1 MASWFTQA
9 LDKVTPWDRGGE
21 VQRRKEKKQ
30 QEQNQP
36 KIVRPTPNPGITTNA
51 DRNMDVIKG
60 QKKKTTSFGTLDMPN
75 KVAVPTNDAI
85 TQKPVTPKP
94 TPKVDAMTAI
104 RSSEPPKPSQISVS
118 APKKVIP
125 NMNTITTG
133 GTKPASPNKK
143 FEAGYGKGTDWKN
156 VGKGNVSGAGKAG
169 VEVGQGLVDIVTA
182 PQKITGWGLNKVTG
196 DRYKE
201 NIDLATG
208 RYAAN
213 KMSQAFNKPK
223 DPLTKWRGD
232 SEAAKGADS
241 MAYALGGLVSMVSPS
256 QLAGKSAKVFK
267 TGDEVLNGAKDTPLI
282 VSAGKGLR
290 NLANKI
296 TGKKPPAPEP
306 SRVNVPVTGGEK
318 TGTKIPTRVATG
330 PTIEDVTMRLPGDK
344 PALAPT
350 KRTKPSE
357 PPRLIQD
364 VGGGETFAT
373 PDDLVKRTVDQVRR
387 ETADRFNSVDQPAIG
402 DKAISNDVTPRKAE
416 PTQMPDQTA
425 NQQKIIDD
433 YAKDLK
439 SRGEGNGVEL
449 IPDGEGGYTRIS
461 YNVRSPELK
470 GKRMKKSDWK
480 DEAERQLRSGQ
491 AEPGIQQS
499 FNELTDPEIQ
509 SLLAQGDQVPGSQGI
524 PIRVKQVQGIDVQ
537 QVDNVPTNMPE
548 VPGTVRAT
556 TQTDP
561 VATQTQAVAS
571 QPTVAPLPP
580 LPKVGTTL
588 DDGRVVTKA
597 MLNKAREN
605 RKNVKKYNKVQ
616 AETQAL
622 IDGMPGKATQVD
634 ANGNAVEVV
643 IPQGNQGHAATDVYR
658 KGKNGNITESA
669 TRESDNAMGQSD
681 VSTLSAGDII
691 QRAQENITATGTA
704 GVRNVIDAKALRDSG
719 RFPATSPEYK
729 ALNKIYNDNLSEA
742 ARTMGLADK
751 AARSSAS
758 GDQIANR
765 FVNKLLLVSE
775 DGSRMTEGHIA
786 AVKQADNA
794 FTEARDTANRALD
807 NYNATKSEADW
818 NTWKQ
823 AREVAYEAEKHA
835 LITEYRVAND
845 VLKGNKNQVALK
857 AIEEAQQD
865 AGVYQM
871 DWIDANMLSGTGTG
885 FRNYFNTSGIRLE
898 NSIFGRMA
906 GGYSGKGA
914 KIGNKLGNKSVVSDF
929 KARNELDQNI
939 LNKAVRQWSTTMNT
953 LGEGNIKAV
962 AYGRAYKHYE
972 KGLKEQG
979 ITGDQLKRDVEV
991 KLHTDPEKMVAHYE
1005 DIAMHENALSALAHS
1020 KKIEQNMADMIAG
1033 KGGNKAA
1040 QLAAKLAVRLT
1051 IGFPTVIGR
1060 SLVGGVKRATLGA
1073 PERIHA
1079 AFVKN
1084 DPLKKADLIYSAK
1097 VHGGSGAMLYTLG
1110 AGLAATGV
1118 ITGAYPDD
1126 QAERDKW
1133 KREGRQAN
1141 SINIAGNWFSIPG
1154 YFGALALPLLVP
1166 AYVKDARSVN
1176 EIKNGIASAVMN
1188 MSPTDSMSKFFA
1200 GLEGRGGDAWG
1211 KNLAT
1216 SAVRAVTPAGALF
1229 NQLARMTDT
1238 TKNDTT
1244 TKSDIMNLLDSI
1256 AGGIPGVNNMVN
1268 KIDATDDQGNVLHN
1282 PPWFATFLG
1291 ASGQNQQAGIE
1302 DSQQIQTEANDT
1314 YASLKNVGVL
1324 DNANLMDLVDE
1335 KVRSQIER
1343 GQDLTP
1349 EQVTEIQKTVTKGVS
1364 TSLGPDSDSNWR
1376 ENGDYATDLVA
1387 YQVKLQQLEADPR
1400 AKKSDIE
1407 GVKTQIA
1414 RSKVLQD
1421 NEVPYETLK
1430 LYQTTSQTD
1439 WASMGRQYDKNG
1451 DANEDYDPDTY
1462 NILMNLDKLM
1472 TDAKGSYKESHPDKN
1487 KYNPK
1492 GDGSG
1497 YGSGGGRKA
1506 PKMSTDFGT
1515 LSTSGNPMA
1524 PKVRQYETANMAGTS
1539 GIPVINVVR
1548 PNIIHKIGR
1557 G

>member
-1 MASWFTQA
+1 MASWFTNA
-9 LDKVTPWDRGGE
+9 LDKVTSWDRGGE

-36 KIVRPTPNPGITTNA
+36 KIVRPTPNLGVTTNA
-51 DRNMDVIKG
+51 NNNLDVI
-60 QKKKTTSFGTLDMPN
+60 QSKKKPTTFGMLQTPNN
-75 KVAVPTNDAI
+75 KVSIPAS
-85 TQKPVTPKP
+85 TPK
-94 TPKVDAMTAI
+94 PKVDAMTAI
-104 RSSEPPKPSQISVS
+104 QSSEPPKPSQISVS

-169 VEVGQGLVDIVTA
+169 IEVGQGIVDIVTA
-182 PQKITGWGLNKVTG
+182 PQTITGWGLNKVTG

-223 DPLTKWRGD
+223 DALTKWRGD

-256 QLAGKSAKVFK
+256 QLAGKSAKVFN
-267 TGDEVLNGAKDTPLI
+267 TGEEVLNGARKTPLI
-282 VSAGKGLR
+282 NSAVNAVKKIPGKVAKAING
-290 NLANKI
+290 
-296 TGKKPPAPEP
+296 PEP
-306 SRVNVPVTGGEK
+306 EPTRVVNVPVTGGEK

-402 DKAISNDVTPRKAE
+402 DRAVSNDVTPRKAE

-433 YAKDLK
+433 YAKELK

-509 SLLAQGDQVPGSQGI
+509 SLLAQGEQVPGSQGI

-548 VPGTVRAT
+548 TPGQVRVT

-622 IDGMPGKATQVD
+622 IDGMPGRVMADGSIAGPAQQL
-634 ANGNAVEVV
+634 NEL
-643 IPQGNQGHAATDVYR
+643 PQGNQGHAATDVYR

-818 NTWKQ
+818 NAWNQ

-835 LITEYRVAND
+835 LTTEYRVAND

-857 AIEEAQQD
+857 AIEQAEQD

-871 DWIDANMLSGTGTG
+871 DWVDANMLSGTGTG
-885 FRNYFNTSGIRLE
+885 VRNYLNTSGIRLE

-914 KIGNKLGNKSVVSDF
+914 KIGNKLGNKSVISDF

-939 LNKAVRQWSTTMNT
+939 LNKAVRQWSTTMNI
-953 LGEGNIKAV
+953 LGEGNIKSV

-972 KGLKEQG
+972 NVLKKQG
-979 ITGDQLKRDVEV
+979 ITGDQLERDVEV
-991 KLHTDPEKMVAHYE
+991 MLHTDPEKMVAHYE
-1005 DIAMHENALSALAHS
+1005 DIAMQENALSALAHS
-1020 KKIEQNMADMIAG
+1020 KKIEQQMAEMIAG

-1060 SLVGGVKRATLGA
+1060 SLVGGAKRATLGA

-1097 VHGGSGAMLYTLG
+1097 VHGGSGAMLYALG

-1126 QAERDKW
+1126 QAERDQW

-1216 SAVRAVTPAGALF
+1216 SAVRALTPAGALF

-1282 PPWFATFLG
+1282 PAVWATAVG
-1291 ASGQNQQAGIE
+1291 ASGQDQQAGIE
-1302 DSQQIQTEANDT
+1302 DSQRIQTEANDT
-1314 YASLKNVGVL
+1314 YAQLRDVGVL

-1487 KYNPK
+1487 KYEPK
-1492 GDGSG
+1492 GAGSG

-1506 PKMSTDFGT
+1506 SKMSTEFGT

-1548 PNIIHKIGR
+1548 PNIVHKIGR

>member
-169 VEVGQGLVDIVTA
+169 IEVGQGIVDLVTA
-182 PQKITGWGLNKVTG
+182 VPKITGWGLNKVTG

-223 DPLTKWRGD
+223 DALTKWRGD

-241 MAYALGGLVSMVSPS
+241 MAYALGGLASMVSPS
-256 QLAGKSAKVFK
+256 QLAGKSAKVFN
-267 TGDEVLNGAKDTPLI
+267 TGEEVLNGARKTPLI
-282 VSAGKGLR
+282 NSAVNAVKKIPGKVAKAING
-290 NLANKI
+290 
-296 TGKKPPAPEP
+296 PEP
-306 SRVNVPVTGGEK
+306 EPTRVVNVPVTGGEK

-402 DKAISNDVTPRKAE
+402 DKAVSNDVTPRKAE

-433 YAKDLK
+433 YAKELK
-439 SRGEGNGVEL
+439 SSGEGNGTEL

-548 VPGTVRAT
+548 TPGTVRVT

-643 IPQGNQGHAATDVYR
+643 IPQGNQGHAATGVYR

-835 LITEYRVAND
+835 LITEYRVAYD

-857 AIEEAQQD
+857 AIEKAQQD

-906 GGYSGKGA
+906 GGYSGEGA
-914 KIGNKLGNKSVVSDF
+914 KIGNKLGNKSVISDF

-972 KGLKEQG
+972 NIAKEKGFS
-979 ITGDQLKRDVEV
+979 GDQLKREVEV
-991 KLHTDPEKMVAHYE
+991 MLHSDPKKMVAHYE
-1005 DIAMHENALSALAHS
+1005 DIAMQENALSALAHS
-1020 KKIEQNMADMIAG
+1020 KKIEQQMAEMIAG

-1051 IGFPTVIGR
+1051 VGFPTVIGR
-1060 SLVGGVKRATLGA
+1060 SLVGGAKRATLGA

-1097 VHGGSGAMLYTLG
+1097 VHGGSGAMLYALG

-1118 ITGAYPDD
+1118 ISGAYPDD
-1126 QAERDKW
+1126 PAEREQW
-1133 KREGRQAN
+1133 KRDGRQAN

-1166 AYVKDARSVN
+1166 AYVKDARSPG
-1176 EIKNGIASAVMN
+1176 EITKGIADAVFAL
-1188 MSPTDSMSKFFA
+1188 SPTDSVAKFFS
-1200 GLEGRGGDAWG
+1200 GMDGRGGEQWG

-1282 PPWFATFLG
+1282 PAWFATFLG

-1302 DSQQIQTEANDT
+1302 DSQRIQTEANDT

-1349 EQVTEIQKTVTKGVS
+1349 EQVTEIQKTVTKGIS
-1364 TSLGPDSDSNWR
+1364 TGITASSDSNWR
-1376 ENGDYATDLVA
+1376 ENGDYATDRTA
-1387 YQVKLQQLEADPR
+1387 RQVKLQMLEADPR
-1400 AKKSDIE
+1400 AKPSDIE
-1407 GVKTQIA
+1407 GLKIQIA
-1414 RSKVLQD
+1414 RDNVLEENQ
-1421 NEVPYETLK
+1421 VPYETLK
-1430 LYQTTSQTD
+1430 LYQDTTLTEWRKFANTD
-1439 WASMGRQYDKNG
+1439 P
-1451 DANEDYDPDTY
+1451 ETY
-1462 NILMNLDKLM
+1462 SLLANLDDML
-1472 TDAKGSYKESHPDKN
+1472 TGVGGSYDTDPTQN
-1487 KYNPK
+1487 KYETK
-1492 GDGSG
+1492 KSGRSSGSG
-1497 YGSGGGRKA
+1497 GSGGGGRKA
-1506 PKMSTDFGT
+1506 PKMSTEFGT

-1548 PNIIHKIGR
+1548 PNIVHKIGR

>member
-1 MASWFTQA
+1 
-9 LDKVTPWDRGGE
+9 
-21 VQRRKEKKQ
+21 
-30 QEQNQP
+30 
-36 KIVRPTPNPGITTNA
+36 
-51 DRNMDVIKG
+51 
-60 QKKKTTSFGTLDMPN
+60 MPN

-169 VEVGQGLVDIVTA
+169 IEVGQGLVDIVTA

-223 DPLTKWRGD
+223 DALTKWRGD
-232 SEAAKGADS
+232 SETAKGAES
-241 MAYALGGLVSMVSPS
+241 MAYALGGLASTLSPS
-256 QLAGKSAKVFK
+256 QLAGKSAKVFN
-267 TGDEVLNGAKDTPLI
+267 TGEEVLNGAKNTPLI
-282 VSAGKGLR
+282 ASAGKSLR

-402 DKAISNDVTPRKAE
+402 DRAVSNDVTPRKAE
-416 PTQMPDQTA
+416 PTQMPDQTT

-439 SRGEGNGVEL
+439 DRGTGQGVSMNPETNQRL
-449 IPDGEGGYTRIS
+449 S
-461 YNVRSPELK
+461 NNVRTGATK
-470 GKRMKKSDWK
+470 GKKYVSKQDWK
-480 DEAERQLRSGQ
+480 DEAERQLRAGE

-548 VPGTVRAT
+548 VPGQVRVS

-561 VATQTQAVAS
+561 VATQTQAIAS

-751 AARSSAS
+751 ATRSSAS

-775 DGSRMTEGHIA
+775 DSSRMTEGHIA

-835 LITEYRVAND
+835 LITEYRVAYD

-857 AIEEAQQD
+857 AIEKAQQD

-906 GGYSGKGA
+906 GGYSGEGA
-914 KIGNKLGNKSVVSDF
+914 KIGNKLGNKSVISDF

-972 KGLKEQG
+972 NVLKKQG

-991 KLHTDPEKMVAHYE
+991 MLHTDPEKMVAHYE
-1005 DIAMHENALSALAHS
+1005 GIAMNENALSALAHS
-1020 KKIEQNMADMIAG
+1020 KKIEQQMADMIAG

-1051 IGFPTVIGR
+1051 VGFPTVIGR
-1060 SLVGGVKRATLGA
+1060 SLVGGAKRATLGA
-1073 PERIHA
+1073 PEAIHA
-1079 AFVKN
+1079 AFVKG
-1084 DPLKKADLIYSAK
+1084 DPMKRADLLYNAK

-1110 AGLAATGV
+1110 AGLAATG
-1118 ITGAYPDD
+1118 IISGAYPDD

-1256 AGGIPGVNNMVN
+1256 AGGIPGVNNLVN
-1268 KIDATDDQGNVLHN
+1268 TIDATDDQGNVLHN
-1282 PPWFATFLG
+1282 PSAFATFLG

-1302 DSQQIQTEANDT
+1302 DSQRIQTEANDT

-1349 EQVTEIQKTVTKGVS
+1349 EQVKEIEKTVTKGIS
-1364 TSLGPDSDSNWR
+1364 TGITASSDSNWR
-1376 ENGDYATDLVA
+1376 ENGDYATDRTA
-1387 YQVKLQQLEADPR
+1387 RQVKLQMLEADPR
-1400 AKKSDIE
+1400 AKPSDIE
-1407 GVKTQIA
+1407 GLKIQIA
-1414 RSKVLQD
+1414 RDNVLEENQ
-1421 NEVPYETLK
+1421 VPYETLK
-1430 LYQTTSQTD
+1430 LYQDTTLTEWRKFANTD
-1439 WASMGRQYDKNG
+1439 P
-1451 DANEDYDPDTY
+1451 ETY
-1462 NILMNLDKLM
+1462 SLLANLDDML
-1472 TDAKGSYKESHPDKN
+1472 TGVGGSYDTDPTQN
-1487 KYNPK
+1487 KYETK
-1492 GDGSG
+1492 KSGRSSGSG
-1497 YGSGGGRKA
+1497 GSGGGGRKA
-1506 PKMSTDFGT
+1506 PKMSTEFGT

-1548 PNIIHKIGR
+1548 PNIVHKIGR